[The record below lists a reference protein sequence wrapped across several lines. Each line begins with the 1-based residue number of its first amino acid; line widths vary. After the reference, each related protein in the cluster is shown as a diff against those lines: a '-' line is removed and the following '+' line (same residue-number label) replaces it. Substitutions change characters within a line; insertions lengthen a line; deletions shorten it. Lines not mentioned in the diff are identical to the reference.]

1 MWHSGQ
7 RGRFRYQMTRVHIQ
21 SSETFIEHIELL
33 AVCRKDENKEKEVR
47 IFKNDTRIHAPSP
60 SVVVDKADRL
70 INEKRKIKR
79 SKLSRFGIQFVVT
92 LTIGFRD

>member
-1 MWHSGQ
+1 
-7 RGRFRYQMTRVHIQ
+7 MTRVHIQ

-47 IFKNDTRIHAPSP
+47 IFKNDTRIHAPS
-60 SVVVDKADRL
+60 VVVDKADRL